1 MRALLLTIFAVLVW
15 IAPAGAAI
23 EPGPVRLAQAVG
35 ELTATTPPA
44 DPPRI
49 VNPAP
54 AQPAPAVR
62 NGGGE
67 EAQLTYKTPWEVYL
81 IAMTMALGF
90 IFIGLFCWVFWKKG
104 ADETFLRYFVILTV
118 IFAALFLI
126 VAGYSEKQT
135 APVFGLLG
143 TIAGYIFGRV
153 TSQSEAARDREA
165 AGERR

>member
-1 MRALLLTIFAVLVW
+1 
-15 IAPAGAAI
+15 
-23 EPGPVRLAQAVG
+23 
-35 ELTATTPPA
+35 
-44 DPPRI
+44 
-49 VNPAP
+49 
-54 AQPAPAVR
+54 
-62 NGGGE
+62 
-67 EAQLTYKTPWEVYL
+67 
-81 IAMTMALGF
+81 MTMALGF

-153 TSQSEAARDREA
+153 TSQTEAQRKA
-165 AGERR
+165 AGEGGDR